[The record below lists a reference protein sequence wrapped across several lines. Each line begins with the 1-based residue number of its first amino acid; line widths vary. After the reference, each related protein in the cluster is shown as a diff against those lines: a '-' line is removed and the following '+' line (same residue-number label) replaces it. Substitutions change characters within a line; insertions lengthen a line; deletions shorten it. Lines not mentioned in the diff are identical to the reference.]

1 MQPVR
6 ACVMFRGSHFGATTR
21 AEVRG
26 SHFGATTR
34 AEVGVCFT
42 PTRWGNRP
50 ARLWIAGFWGVAP
63 QTDGGNE
70 VRVCG
75 GLEHQK
81 EKRNM
86 DHFAGL
92 DVSVKETSICIVD
105 DTGKIV
111 REVKVASEPE
121 ALLQVLTNPVYY
133 FKRIGLEAGPLSQ
146 WLFSAL
152 AEMGLPVICVET
164 RHMRAVLKAQINK
177 TDRND
182 ARGIAQMMRAGLY
195 RPVHVKTLRSQKL
208 RMLLTHRKLLQSK
221 AIAIENDLRATLRN
235 FGLKVGVVGATKFE
249 VRIKE
254 LVENLP
260 DLVVLVEPLLIVRRV
275 LHEQI
280 DILHRRLLAV
290 VRNDDVCRRLMTIP
304 GVGPVVAL
312 TYRVTVDVPARF
324 KNSKAVGAAFGLTP
338 ARYQSGE
345 SDRTGGISRCGDEM
359 MRAMLYEAAQI
370 MLIRTTKWSWLKA
383 WAMKIA
389 KNRGM
394 KTAIVALARRLAV
407 IMHRI
412 WIDGTEFRWTKE
424 VAAA

>member
-1 MQPVR
+1 
-6 ACVMFRGSHFGATTR
+6 
-21 AEVRG
+21 
-26 SHFGATTR
+26 
-34 AEVGVCFT
+34 
-42 PTRWGNRP
+42 
-50 ARLWIAGFWGVAP
+50 
-63 QTDGGNE
+63 
-70 VRVCG
+70 
-75 GLEHQK
+75 
-81 EKRNM
+81 M

-92 DVSVKETSICIVD
+92 DVSVKETSICIVN

-111 REVKVASEPE
+111 REVKVPSEPE
-121 ALLQVLTNPVYY
+121 ALLQVLMNPAYH

-152 AEMGLPVICVET
+152 AEAGLPVICVET
-164 RHMRAVLKAQINK
+164 RHMRAVLMAQINK

-195 RPVHVKTLRSQKL
+195 RPVHVKALRSQKL
-208 RMLLTHRKLLQSK
+208 RMLLTNRKLLQAK
-221 AIAIENDLRATLRN
+221 AIAVENDLRATLRN
-235 FGLKVGVVGATKFE
+235 FGLKVGMVGTAKFDA
-249 VRIKE
+249 RIKE

-260 DLVVLVEPLLIVRRV
+260 DLAMLVEPLLIVRRV
-275 LHEQI
+275 LREQI

-324 KNSKAVGAAFGLTP
+324 KNSKAVGAVFGLTP
-338 ARYQSGE
+338 TRYQSGE
-345 SDRTGGISRCGDEM
+345 SDRTGRISRCGDEM
-359 MRAMLYEAAQI
+359 MRVMLYEAAQS
-370 MLIRTTKWSWLKA
+370 MLVVSTKWSWLKA

-394 KTAIVALARRLAV
+394 KKAIVALARRLAV

-412 WIDGTEFRWTKE
+412 WVDGTEFRWTKE
-424 VAAA
+424 VVAA